1 MHWAS
6 QSLSLPTELIKGFDF
21 WDVIGSHF
29 AAKFQSRN
37 EAMMVCGTILR
48 TIWSN
53 ITYRGTLNDRKLYT
67 VIFCFYFII
76 FSSCLFPSYTSS
88 WTLSIYF
95 FFAYVCFFPFHGTL
109 LTNHKL
115 PETDNRTFPFQG
127 NVGVQTL
134 GRWRCK
140 WWWQS
145 LPQVSDTVLLSQGI
159 ERYKTDTSRSVCV

>member
-53 ITYRGTLNDRKLYT
+53 ITYRGTFNDRKLYT

-95 FFAYVCFFPFHGTL
+95 FL
-109 LTNHKL
+109 LTFASFRSMERCWRIIN
-115 PETDNRTFPFQG
+115 FQKPITEHFLFKAMLESKHWAYG
-127 NVGVQTL
+127 DVNDDDSLSLKSQT
-134 GRWRCK
+134 
-140 WWWQS
+140 
-145 LPQVSDTVLLSQGI
+145 
-159 ERYKTDTSRSVCV
+159 RSFWARG